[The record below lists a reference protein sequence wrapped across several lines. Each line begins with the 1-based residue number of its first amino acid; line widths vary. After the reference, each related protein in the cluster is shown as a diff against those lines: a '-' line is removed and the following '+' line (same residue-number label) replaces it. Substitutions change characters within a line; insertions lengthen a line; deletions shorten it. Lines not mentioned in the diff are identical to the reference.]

1 MSMEAEIPL
10 PWRRGGWKPPGIGL
24 LFKRKGQEILLCQVD
39 PVVPICGG
47 RSGVLEGVSN
57 K

>member
-1 MSMEAEIPL
+1 MEAEIPL

-47 RSGVLEGVSN
+47 RNGVLEGVSN